1 MTDYAEVDIEL
12 GGKKFRATL
21 NVRGDYGT
29 MLRIVCLGGGLPD
42 NTKAIFG
49 RLRTGEWNDSDVIAP
64 IRVGLIGAGNGNFDT
79 IMKECVF
86 AHPLAES
93 APQALKIVAAYL
105 YGLLPESS
113 AA

>member
-21 NVRGDYGT
+21 NVRGDYVLS
-29 MLRIVCLGGGLPD
+29 MRIALSGGLPD
-42 NTKAIFG
+42 NTKAIFE
-49 RLRTGEWNDSDVIAP
+49 RLRTSAWNDSDVIDP
-64 IRVGLIGAGNGNFDT
+64 IRCGLMGAGNHNHKAILD
-79 IMKECVF
+79 ECVF
-86 AHPLAES
+86 GRPLAES

-105 YGLLPESS
+105 YGLSLESS